1 MGRDAGSGSP
11 RRAARPAG
19 RGLYTSVHQR
29 GGQPVRRRVRF
40 VSRTRRHRRCRRA
53 ADDGGSPVLCRL
65 WEGDGNNLQMD
76 NNELRITWNSGF
88 FTRSRNVVS
97 LSLDQIVRPLSVVPA
112 APAELRSQRGRLR
125 RTLSRWCSARS
136 PGSSW
141 SRCSSASFSRCAP
154 PSPVCFPSPAPFCD
168 PPEPRWRRAGTCCAV
183 ALWPGGPVARWPGG
197 PVIQRDHCD
206 PLDTDMRSVTLCAP
220 AGT

>member
-1 MGRDAGSGSP
+1 M
-11 RRAARPAG
+11 
-19 RGLYTSVHQR
+19 
-29 GGQPVRRRVRF
+29 
-40 VSRTRRHRRCRRA
+40 
-53 ADDGGSPVLCRL
+53 LCRL

-154 PSPVCFPSPAPFCD
+154 PSPDVLSKPCSILRSTGAEMAQSWNVLRSGP
-168 PPEPRWRRAGTCCAV
+168 V
-183 ALWPGGPVARWPGG
+183 ALWPDGSVTRWPGGPVA
-197 PVIQRDHCD
+197 
-206 PLDTDMRSVTLCAP
+206 L
-220 AGT
+220 

>member
-53 ADDGGSPVLCRL
+53 ADDGGAPVLCRL

-154 PSPVCFPSPAPFCD
+154 PSPVCFPSLLHFAIHRSRD
-168 PPEPRWRRAGTCCAV
+168 GAELERAAQWPCGPV
-183 ALWPGGPVARWPGG
+183 ALWPGGPVARWPG
-197 PVIQRDHCD
+197 VA
-206 PLDTDMRSVTLCAP
+206 L
-220 AGT
+220 

>member
-1 MGRDAGSGSP
+1 MLGGRGVGFGGAERESRRGVGRDAGSGSP

-53 ADDGGSPVLCRL
+53 ADDGSPVLCRL

-154 PSPVCFPSPAPFCD
+154 PSPDVLSKPCSILRSTGAEMAQSWNVLRSGP
-168 PPEPRWRRAGTCCAV
+168 V
-183 ALWPGGPVARWPGG
+183 ALWPGGSVTRWPGG
-197 PVIQRDHCD
+197 PVA
-206 PLDTDMRSVTLCAP
+206 L
-220 AGT
+220 